1 MTAGGGIR
9 YRDGVKLVVEMPA
22 GWTATP
28 DGATIAPGVS
38 LRIGR
43 FAQLPLNLE
52 AWRDAWAY
60 AGVDRRQVRVVAAL
74 DRTTDGGWPLGF
86 VVTEVGGR
94 RRLHAFYRFL
104 VYGVVAVVEGE
115 AHAFDAVMD
124 EARKVLVSAR
134 PDFGTERP
142 RAVREVWA
150 GFDAPA
156 GAGGGIEPPISV
168 F

>member
-1 MTAGGGIR
+1 M
-9 YRDGVKLVVEMPA
+9 KLVVEMPA
-22 GWTATP
+22 AWAATS
-28 DGATIAPGVS
+28 DGATVAPGVS

-52 AWRDAWAY
+52 AWRDAWVF
-60 AGVDRRQVRVVAAL
+60 AGVDRRQVRVVGAL
-74 DRTTDGGWPLGF
+74 DRTTDGGWPLGL
-86 VVTEVGGR
+86 VVTEVAGR

-115 AHAFDAVMD
+115 ASAFDAVMD
-124 EARKVLVSAR
+124 EARNVLVNAR
-134 PDFGTERP
+134 PNLGTERP

-150 GFDAPA
+150 GFDAPSSA
-156 GAGGGIEPPISV
+156 PGENEPPISV

>member
-1 MTAGGGIR
+1 MTTGERIR
-9 YRDGVKLVVEMPA
+9 YREGVKLVVEMPA
-22 GWTATP
+22 GWTVTP

-43 FAQLPLNLE
+43 FAPLPLNLE
-52 AWRDAWAY
+52 AWRDAWVF
-60 AGVDRRQVRVVAAL
+60 AGVDRLQVRVVAAI
-74 DRTTDGGWPLGF
+74 DRTTDGGWPLGL
-86 VVTEVGGR
+86 VVTEVAAR

-104 VYGVVAVVEGE
+104 VFGVVAVVEGE

-142 RAVREVWA
+142 RSVREVWG
-150 GFDAPA
+150 GFDAPT
-156 GAGGGIEPPISV
+156 GAAGGIEPPISV

>member
-1 MTAGGGIR
+1 M
-9 YRDGVKLVVEMPA
+9 KLVVEMPA
-22 GWTATP
+22 AWIATP
-28 DGATIAPGVS
+28 DGATLAPDVS

-52 AWRDAWAY
+52 AWRDAWVF

-74 DRTTDGGWPLGF
+74 DRTTDGGWPLGL
-86 VVTEVGGR
+86 VVTEVAGR

-104 VYGVVAVVEGE
+104 VYGVVAIVEGE
-115 AHAFDAVMD
+115 ARAFDGLMD
-124 EARKVLVSAR
+124 EARQVLVNAR

-150 GFDAPA
+150 GFEAPESA
-156 GAGGGIEPPISV
+156 AGGNEPPISV

>member
-1 MTAGGGIR
+1 MR
-9 YRDGVKLVVEMPA
+9 LVVEMPA
-22 GWTATP
+22 AWTATA

-38 LRIGR
+38 LRMGR
-43 FAQLPLNLE
+43 FAQLPLNVE
-52 AWRDAWAY
+52 AWRDAWVF

-74 DRTTDGGWPLGF
+74 DRTTDGGWPLAL
-86 VVTEVGGR
+86 VVTEVAGR

-104 VYGVVAVVEGE
+104 VYGVVAVVDGE

-124 EARKVLVSAR
+124 EARRVLVSAR
-134 PDFGTERP
+134 PDFGSERP

-150 GFDAPA
+150 GFEAPT
-156 GAGGGIEPPISV
+156 GGTEPPISV